1 LSLNIQNN
9 QKNLSLFNTPQ
20 YNERYS
26 LRRIK
31 LEISYDGKN
40 YNGWQTQPNVPTI
53 QHSIENLLGKITGE
67 HVSVIGSGRTDAGVH
82 AIKQVAAFNT
92 TSKLDI
98 TVFQKAL
105 NGLLP
110 PDIRVLKVEEA
121 ALNFHPIKNATSKRY
136 RYLIDD
142 NSPSFPMTRN
152 YCWIC
157 KEQLNLD
164 VMNCAGK
171 FLLGEHDFSS
181 FQTVGSPKKTTVR
194 TILDV
199 KIERIEAALLYPSLV
214 CIEVEATGFLYNMM
228 RSIVGTLV
236 ILTRSNCPE
245 SMLAIIN
252 SHSRPAAGPTAPP
265 QGLYLLDVKYE

>member
-1 LSLNIQNN
+1 
-9 QKNLSLFNTPQ
+9 
-20 YNERYS
+20 

-31 LEISYDGKN
+31 LEVSYDGTN
-40 YNGWQTQPNVPTI
+40 YKGWQSQPDVATI
-53 QHSIENLLGKITGE
+53 QDSLEKLLSKITGE
-67 HVSVIGSGRTDAGVH
+67 RISVIGSGRTDAGVH
-82 AIKQVAAFNT
+82 AIKQVASFRT
-92 TSKLDI
+92 ESKLDTI
-98 TVFQKAL
+98 VFQKAL

-110 PDIRVLKVEEA
+110 SDIRILKVDEV
-121 ALNFHPIKNATSKRY
+121 ALSFHPIRDAISKRY

-157 KEQLNLD
+157 KDRMNLE
-164 VMNCAGK
+164 VMNDAGK

-181 FQTVGSPKKTTVR
+181 FQTTGSPKKTTVR

-199 KIERIEAALLYPSLV
+199 KIERLEASLIYPSFV

-236 ILTRSNCPE
+236 MLARYNCPE
-245 SMLAIIN
+245 SMQEIIN
-252 SHSRPAAGPTAPP
+252 ARSRSAAGQTAPP
-265 QGLYLLDVKYE
+265 QGLYLLNVKYE